1 MTSLL
6 LRADASP
13 TIGVGHLSRCVALAT
28 AARLRG
34 WDVALCGSFTAGD
47 WLIGD
52 LPVVPVLRPA
62 DVVVVDHYELGSVSA
77 SSLVVSLEDG
87 PFGRRRADIVVDANL
102 AVSDRPDDGSP
113 VVLRGPAYAPLRAE
127 IRAARAA
134 RGPGS
139 TPPKVVVVMGG
150 GAAPSAVAATV
161 SALRETGV
169 PADVRAIS
177 AVPVAGVEVIPPTPS
192 LPTLFAEADLVV
204 SAAGVTLLELC
215 CIGVP
220 TALVQIA
227 DNQAAGYA
235 AAVDQGLAAG
245 LGTDPRAHVETLR
258 SLLLHRDE
266 REALARTA
274 SSTVDG
280 KGADRILD
288 AVESTLE
295 LSTGGAVIHSPPHE
309 PPNRHP
315 PPIEWQGGTPPGSGG
330 GWVSREETIKA
341 EVVVRVAAL
350 ADSALLLA
358 WRNDSRTRAWS
369 RTPTPVAPAEH
380 VAWLTRVLDDPD
392 RRLLVAEFDGE
403 PVGTVRFDRDGD
415 VWEVSITVAPEARG
429 RRLAVPILIAAERT
443 LGPATIRA
451 NVHRDNVASLALFE
465 RAGYRP
471 DSTDDPWRW
480 FVKAV

>member
-1 MTSLL
+1 
-6 LRADASP
+6 
-13 TIGVGHLSRCVALAT
+13 
-28 AARLRG
+28 
-34 WDVALCGSFTAGD
+34 
-47 WLIGD
+47 
-52 LPVVPVLRPA
+52 
-62 DVVVVDHYELGSVSA
+62 
-77 SSLVVSLEDG
+77 
-87 PFGRRRADIVVDANL
+87 
-102 AVSDRPDDGSP
+102 
-113 VVLRGPAYAPLRAE
+113 
-127 IRAARAA
+127 
-134 RGPGS
+134 
-139 TPPKVVVVMGG
+139 MGG

-169 PADVRAIS
+169 PVDVRAIS
-177 AVPVAGVEVIPPTPS
+177 AVPVPGVEVIRPTPS

-204 SAAGVTLLELC
+204 SASGVTLLELC

-220 TALVQIA
+220 TALVQLA

-266 REALARTA
+266 REALGEKAMA
-274 SSTVDG
+274 AVDG

-288 AVESTLE
+288 VM
-295 LSTGGAVIHSPPHE
+295 GFDP
-309 PPNRHP
+309 
-315 PPIEWQGGTPPGSGG
+315 
-330 GWVSREETIKA
+330 
-341 EVVVRVAAL
+341 VVRNATE

-380 VAWLTRVLDDPD
+380 VAWLTRVLGDPD
-392 RRLLVAEFDGE
+392 RRLLVAEFGGE
-403 PVGTVRFDRDGD
+403 PVGTARFDRAGD

-429 RRLAVPILIAAERT
+429 RRLAVPILLAAERT

-451 NVHRDNVASLALFE
+451 NVHRDNVASVALFE

-471 DSTDDPWRW
+471 DSIDDPWRW